1 MLELFYK
8 FCQAPSV
15 AACQK
20 QAKGPC
26 AAAGPPARLAP
37 TCAVL
42 VKCSFSFWN
51 LSSHAAFV
59 NVFCSKRIF
68 WHLWDLNGLDFL
80 S

>member
-20 QAKGPC
+20 QAKRPC
-26 AAAGPPARLAP
+26 AAAGPPVRLAP

-42 VKCSFSFWN
+42 VKCSFTFLY

-59 NVFCSKRIF
+59 NIFCSKRMQKDILAF
-68 WHLWDLNGLDFL
+68 VGLEWA
-80 S
+80 